1 MCNLLRYF
9 IGLLAV
15 VSAFAW
21 QLGAQTLPVSGTQL
35 DVDLLGNIYILNG
48 EQNTLRLLSKENT
61 IIREV
66 GGSGWQ
72 NEQFDR
78 PSGIWARNGIDVFV
92 ADFGNHRI
100 QRFDRQLNYVS
111 TLSTRD
117 SDNPEERFGYPGD
130 VAVSRLADLYI
141 CDTENSR
148 IVKLNSLN
156 NAQITFGGFGGG
168 KGRLQNPSR
177 VKIGPKDFLFVL
189 DAPRVLVYD
198 SFGNYVRE
206 LCEGLLK
213 QPTSLFADQ
222 NSVVVLDGNL
232 LYCFDQEVRPVGT
245 LPLSSPVAN
254 DSDQVRSITFS
265 NGWLYLLVANT
276 LVIVPDPRAGLV
288 DQGLEKNE
296 KTR

>member
-9 IGLLAV
+9 TGLLTV
-15 VSAFAW
+15 VSACAW
-21 QLGAQTLPVSGTQL
+21 QLSAQTFPVSGTQI

-100 QRFDRQLNYVS
+100 QRFDRQLNYIS

-117 SDNPEERFGYPGD
+117 SDNPEERFGYPCD
-130 VAVSRLADLYI
+130 VAMSRLADLYI

-148 IVKLNSLN
+148 IVMVNGVN
-156 NAQITFGGFGGG
+156 RAQLTFGGFGGG

-177 VKIGPKDFLFVL
+177 VKLGPKDFLFVL

-213 QPTSLFADQ
+213 KPTSLFADQ

-232 LYCFDQEVRPVGT
+232 MYCFDLEVRPAGT
-245 LPLSSPVAN
+245 LPVSSLVAN
-254 DSDQVRSITFS
+254 DPDQVRSMTFS
-265 NGWLYLLVANT
+265 NGRLYLLVANA
-276 LVIVPDPRAGLV
+276 LVILPDPRAALV
-288 DQGLEKNE
+288 EQGLEKNE
-296 KTR
+296 